1 MTVSNTLERFNSFN
15 SSTTILQL
23 NNNALHQIFVNLYNL
38 NVGTFT
44 LADHESNANALLSDL
59 CQFPVDHKRGRKQ
72 SHKVVQ
78 LKN

>member
-1 MTVSNTLERFNSFN
+1 MTVSNTLERFNNFK
-15 SSTTILQL
+15 SSTTILLL

-44 LADHESNANALLSDL
+44 LADHESNANALLRDL
-59 CQFPVDHKRGRKQ
+59 RQFPVDYKRGRKQ

-78 LKN
+78 FKN

>member
-1 MTVSNTLERFNSFN
+1 MTVSNTLERFNIFN

-59 CQFPVDHKRGRKQ
+59 SQFPIDHKRGRKQ
-72 SHKVVQ
+72 SHKAVQ
-78 LKN
+78 FKN